1 MLNFTKRYKCPAD
14 CKTRDIPDQDN
25 GPGPLGLDIKMH
37 RNLLLFGMRALLFS
51 WPSLLITSC
60 EPSSAAQREDNKV
73 HEQSPDTTQRQPES
87 VPSVIDTQLY
97 NKLML
102 QLAHNKDSSLWP
114 VPSPLPSYGALLP
127 FHRIVAYY
135 GNLYSTRMGILG
147 ELPAPEM
154 LERLQEEVKHWQEAD
169 TTIKVIPA
177 LHYIAVTAQRDPGK
191 AKMYRLRMP
200 DAQIDKVIEM
210 AARINALVFLD
221 IQVGHSTLQEE
232 IPLLKKYLMMP
243 NVHLGI
249 DPEYA
254 MHGATVPGDRVGT
267 FDAEDIN
274 YASDY
279 LSSLVQENHLK
290 PKVLVVHRFK
300 KGMVTNYKKIKTYAD
315 VQIVMNMDGFGSR
328 GKKLTTYKYSIT
340 NEPVQFA
347 GFKIFYKNDIADP
360 AWINIMQPA
369 EVLSLY
375 PVPVYI
381 QYQ

>member
-1 MLNFTKRYKCPAD
+1 MRNFTKSSKYHGD
-14 CKTRDIPDQDN
+14 IQTRDIPDQDD
-25 GPGPLGLDIKMH
+25 GPGLLGLAIEMYK
-37 RNLLLFGMRALLFS
+37 NLPFFSIRAFIIAL
-51 WPSLLITSC
+51 PSFLLISC
-60 EPSSAAQREDNKV
+60 EPSSAAQREDGKV
-73 HEQSPDTTQRQPES
+73 NQQEADSILTHAEIA
-87 VPSVIDTQLY
+87 PSVIDTQVY

-102 QLAHNKDSSLWP
+102 QLALNIDSSLWP
-114 VPSPLPSYGALLP
+114 VPCPLPSYGALLP

-154 LERLQEEVKHWQEAD
+154 LERLQGEVKKWQDAD
-169 TTIKVIPA
+169 TTIKVLPA

-191 AKMYRLRMP
+191 AKKYRLRMP
-200 DAQIDKVIEM
+200 DAQIDKVLEM
-210 AARINALVFLD
+210 ANRINALVFLD

-232 IPLLKKYLMMP
+232 IPLLRKYLLMP

-254 MHGATVPGDRVGT
+254 MHGTTVPGDRVGT

-279 LSSLVQENHLK
+279 LSTLVQENHLP

-300 KGMVTNYKKIKTYAD
+300 KGMVTNYKEIKTYPD

-360 AWINIMQPA
+360 AWVNIMQPA

>member
-1 MLNFTKRYKCPAD
+1 MLNFTKSSKYHGD
-14 CKTRDIPDQDN
+14 IQTRDIPDQDD
-25 GPGPLGLDIKMH
+25 GPGLLGLAIKMYKN
-37 RNLLLFGMRALLFS
+37 RPIFLIRAFLFALPTF
-51 WPSLLITSC
+51 LLISC
-60 EPSSAAQREDNKV
+60 EPSSAAQREDGQVNA
-73 HEQSPDTTQRQPES
+73 QSVDSIVRNAEI
-87 VPSVIDTQLY
+87 VSVIDTQLY
-97 NKLML
+97 QKLML
-102 QLAHNKDSSLWP
+102 QLAHNKDSALWP
-114 VPSPLPSYGALLP
+114 VQSPLPSFGALLP

-154 LERLQEEVKHWQEAD
+154 LDRLQEEVKQWQAAD
-169 TTIKVIPA
+169 TTIKVLPA
-177 LHYIAVTAQRDPGK
+177 LHYIAITAQRDPGK
-191 AKMYRLRMP
+191 AKKYRLRMP
-200 DAQIDKVIEM
+200 DTQIDKVLEM
-210 AARINALVFLD
+210 AGRINALVFLD

-232 IPLLKKYLMMP
+232 IPLLRKYLLMP

-254 MHGATVPGDRVGT
+254 MHGTTVPGDRVGT

-279 LSSLVQENHLK
+279 LAALVQENHLP